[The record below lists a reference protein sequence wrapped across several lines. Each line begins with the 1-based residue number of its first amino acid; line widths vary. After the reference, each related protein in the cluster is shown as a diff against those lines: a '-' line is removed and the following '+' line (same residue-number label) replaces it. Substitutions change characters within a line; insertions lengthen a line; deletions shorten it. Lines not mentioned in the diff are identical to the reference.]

1 MHLWRSRQSG
11 TRYVRRLQ
19 SANVEVKKHYSDTEV
34 LLLPSL
40 IYQIHKSDCD
50 VILCEGQQLK
60 QPESWDDM

>member
-11 TRYVRRLQ
+11 TWYVRRLQ

-50 VILCEGQQLK
+50 VILCEGQRLK

>member
-40 IYQIHKSDCD
+40 IYQIHNSDCD
-50 VILCEGQQLK
+50 VKLCEGQRLK

>member
-19 SANVEVKKHYSDTEV
+19 SAIVEVKKHYSDTEV

-50 VILCEGQQLK
+50 VILCEGQRLK